1 VTDNANTEPKR
12 KPHNQE
18 TRRPI
23 VENSR
28 AVLFAQNPKIIARR
42 KPTMARQT
50 RSEKITGID
59 NEIAQLLAQ
68 KKALLQEQKAE
79 ERKAR
84 TNRLCKRAGHLESL
98 LPDTIALTD
107 ARFNLFLSKT
117 MVTDFAK
124 RELRKLLDEQAL
136 ESEIVAEERAKE
148 AITAETPKPAPQAA
162 ENSIAG
168 MPDAAAAQTAVVAAK
183 ARQSAAAQPADS
195 ATASP
200 QAAVNTAQTQR
211 LPNNANA
218 NRQTA

>member
-1 VTDNANTEPKR
+1 
-12 KPHNQE
+12 
-18 TRRPI
+18 
-23 VENSR
+23 
-28 AVLFAQNPKIIARR
+28 
-42 KPTMARQT
+42 MARLT

-68 KKALLQEQKAE
+68 KKLLLKEQSEAD
-79 ERKAR
+79 RKAR

-98 LPDTIALTD
+98 LPDTITLTD

-117 MVTDFAK
+117 LFTDFAK

-136 ESEIVAEERAKE
+136 EAEIVAEEKAKE
-148 AITAETPKPAPQAA
+148 ANAAITAETPKPAPQTAGNSAA
-162 ENSIAG
+162 E
-168 MPDAAAAQTAVVAAK
+168 MPNTAAAQTAVVAAK
-183 ARQSAAAQPADS
+183 AQQSAAAQPANS

-211 LPNNANA
+211 LPNNGNA